1 MASKLSAYLYQLSS
15 TGGYRLVASKINYSQ
30 PFVDTNVLPGSV
42 NLQLDLG
49 SINYPGKYNVMFY
62 SAESFKSNEVRQFT
76 SWINVPPP
84 RLQITT
90 APSNIMIKQ
99 GEEHLIPAKI
109 KSTSDFSND
118 VINMTIATNNNDI
131 GSGFNSSELHVA
143 IQRIQPPLFKIAV
156 PQQTPLGIYTIPLIV
171 TIRSPL

>member
-1 MASKLSAYLYQLSS
+1 
-15 TGGYRLVASKINYSQ
+15 
-30 PFVDTNVLPGSV
+30 VLPGSV

-49 SINYPGKYNVMFY
+49 SINYPSKYNVMFY
-62 SAESFKSNEVRQFT
+62 SFKSNEVRQFT

-90 APSNIMIKQ
+90 VPSNIMIKQ
-99 GEEHLIPAKI
+99 GEEHLIPARI
-109 KSTSDFSND
+109 KSTSGFSND

-131 GSGFNSSELHVA
+131 VSGFNSSELHVA

-156 PQQTPLGIYTIPLIV
+156 LQQTPLGITQYL
-171 TIRSPL
+171 